1 MIKVLFVCLGNICR
15 SPTAHGV
22 LEHKLAMAGL
32 SDIVEV
38 DSAGTAAWH
47 IGKEP
52 DLRSQEAARKR
63 DYDLSHLRARQ
74 AVAEDFLEFDYVLAM
89 DYSNL
94 ENLKALIPVGDVK
107 AQPELFLETYSTPK
121 LKAQGLMEV
130 PDPYYGGEK
139 GFSAVL
145 DMVEEACEQLILAI
159 KSNNKLKIKTKS

>member
-32 SDIVEV
+32 SEFVEV

-52 DLRSQEAARKR
+52 DLRSQKAARKR

-74 AVAEDFLEFDYVLAM
+74 AISGDFLEFDYVLAM
-89 DYSNL
+89 DNSNL
-94 ENLKALIPVGDVK
+94 ENLKAIVPSGTIK
-107 AQPELFLETYSTPK
+107 TESQLFLQTFSTPN
-121 LKAQGLMEV
+121 LKAKGLTEV
-130 PDPYYGGEK
+130 PDPYYGEK
-139 GFSAVL
+139 DGFEEVL
-145 DMVEEACEQLILAI
+145 DMVEEACDQLILDI
-159 KSNNKLKIKTKS
+159 QSKL